1 MSNLA
6 TWFTPSLKA
15 MSRTKGHSAVAASAY
30 RACIDITD
38 ERTGE
43 RHKYKNKRGHV
54 STELIGAKDI
64 KKLWNDA
71 EKSETRKN
79 SLVARELMT
88 PLPHEWTDAQRIA
101 VAHDIGMML
110 RECYGVAVQ
119 VSIHR
124 QEPKDELDDNRGLP
138 ASYLNDHAHILFTTR
153 QVDDAGN
160 FGAKTRV
167 LDEGYKNG
175 EMTKLREA
183 VTNIMNE
190 HGKKNGATWVAYA
203 GKFKDIDPDHIPTVH
218 IARNCPED
226 VAQELDILNSEILEG
241 RDQLKRLS
249 DESKQITQEVK
260 EAIEK
265 AKNAEPLPVVKQP
278 DPVAPEVV
286 STPPA
291 PPEVSP
297 LEVAYTLK
305 DSAEEY
311 TKARSQYRKNT
322 ESRKKWSVRLAEI
335 KAENPSIW
343 EKVQDAGAKFTKRI
357 TMNLFTEEEGSLYR
371 DRKRRKDEA
380 LKAIAKCDT
389 ANKTLK
395 SIMDDKKAQYTEYN
409 GNPTHRA
416 LIEASMA
423 QSPDAR
429 RKTAPEAPKPS
440 EAYKPSSMEL
450 ETAPAPP

>member
-15 MSRTKGHSAVAASAY
+15 MSRTKGHSAVAAAAY
-30 RACIDITD
+30 RACVNLTD

-43 RHKYKNKRGHV
+43 RHKYKHKKGHV

-88 PLPHEWTDAQRIA
+88 PLPHEWTDAQRID

-110 RECYGVAVQ
+110 REQYGVAVQ

-124 QEPKDELDDNRGLP
+124 QQPQDEYEDNRGLP

-190 HGKKNGATWVAYA
+190 HAQKNGSTWVAYA

-218 IARNCPED
+218 ISRNCPED
-226 VAQELDILNSEILEG
+226 VALELDTHNNEILEA
-241 RDQLKRLS
+241 REQLKRLS
-249 DESKQITQEVK
+249 EESKQITLEVN

-278 DPVAPEVV
+278 EPVAPVV
-286 STPPA
+286 ISTPPA

-305 DSAEEY
+305 DAAEEY
-311 TKARSQYRKNT
+311 TKARSQHRKNT
-322 ESRKKWSVRLAEI
+322 ESRKKWEVRLAEI
-335 KAENPSIW
+335 KAESPSIW
-343 EKVQDAGAKFTKRI
+343 ERVQDAGAKFTKRI
-357 TMNLFTEEEGSLYR
+357 TMNLYTEEEGSLYR

-380 LKAIAKCDT
+380 SDRIAQCEA

-395 SIMDDKKAQYTEYN
+395 SMMDDKKPQYTEYN
-409 GNPTHRA
+409 ANPTHRA
-416 LIEASMA
+416 LISEAMA

-429 RKTAPEAPKPS
+429 RKTVPEAPKPS